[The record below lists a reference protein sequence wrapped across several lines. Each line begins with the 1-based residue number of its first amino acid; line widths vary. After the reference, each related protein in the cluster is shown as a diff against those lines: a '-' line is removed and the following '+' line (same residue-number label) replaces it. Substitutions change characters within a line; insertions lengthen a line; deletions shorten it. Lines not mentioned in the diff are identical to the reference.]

1 MDPLVEMP
9 ETPAQG
15 ERDGHVALGGLGIHV
30 GGRATLDAPDHAQP
44 RSVDADLAVDPAEL
58 FPGGQILNQEVAA
71 KAPRIDR
78 LARHPLEVVD
88 ACKVRSE
95 ERRVGKECV
104 STCRSRWS
112 P

>member
-1 MDPLVEMP
+1 MIRRPPISTRTDTLFPYTTLFRS
-9 ETPAQG
+9 PAQG
-15 ERDGHVALGGLGIHV
+15 ERDVHVALGGLGIHV

-78 LARHPLEVVD
+78 LARHPLEIGRAHV
-88 ACKVRSE
+88 
-95 ERRVGKECV
+95 
-104 STCRSRWS
+104 
-112 P
+112 

>member
-1 MDPLVEMP
+1 MP

-15 ERDGHVALGGLGIHV
+15 ERDVHVALGGLGIHV

-78 LARHPLEVVD
+78 LARYPLEVVD
-88 ACKVRSE
+88 AGKVDERSE
-95 ERRVGKECV
+95 EDTSELQ
-104 STCRSRWS
+104 S
-112 P
+112 PMRNS